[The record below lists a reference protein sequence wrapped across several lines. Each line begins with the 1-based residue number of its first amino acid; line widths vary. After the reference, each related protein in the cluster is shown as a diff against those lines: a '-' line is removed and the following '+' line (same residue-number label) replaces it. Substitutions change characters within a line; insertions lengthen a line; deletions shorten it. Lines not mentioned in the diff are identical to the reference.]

1 MQTKKIEEDIIYNS
15 RMPGYCFHITDEKW
29 ELDKDVCIY
38 PYKVTRKMPEPMK
51 EGYLQTLAYYASEFS
66 SGYVKTINFIFLK
79 WVNLMSLNVIDDKAI
94 QELNIY
100 LGPVKNYKLKA
111 IKKFITKWRAFNYH
125 GVDNTAIRMLEK
137 INIVSNQTGEA
148 VKRRDPNKG
157 PFTEV
162 EFNMILTTL
171 AELYSENEIES
182 TIYCF
187 ILLLATTGRR
197 PLQLTSLKG
206 KDLIKKMDRYYLNIP
221 RVKQKLPFR
230 AEMEM
235 KEIDGDLYKAL
246 RLLIEENEKYL
257 ELNFHEETYGLREE
271 IPVFLDIKKV
281 KKCIKLSDI
290 KNKLNSDYF
299 HMKNQTLFRMLKSL
313 SIGKDLKSG
322 RTKNTI
328 NISARRFRYTLA
340 TRLASEGAT
349 ISVIAKALDHKSIS
363 SSGIYIKNVPDNVR
377 DIDSKIGDFLQPLA
391 NVFLGIE
398 SQINKDKF
406 KEHILQSYALNDNSE
421 KEIKCL
427 SCKNLK
433 PWRIE

>member
-15 RMPGYCFHITDEKW
+15 RMSGYCFHITDEKW

-38 PYKVTRKMPEPMK
+38 PYKVTKKMPESMK

-66 SGYVKTINFIFLK
+66 SGYVKNINLIFLK
-79 WVNLMSLNVIDDKAI
+79 WVNLMRLNVIDDKAI
-94 QELNIY
+94 QKLHIN
-100 LGPVKNYKLKA
+100 LGPVKNYNLKT
-111 IKKFITKWRAFNYH
+111 IKKFITKWKAFNYH
-125 GVDNTAIRMLEK
+125 GVDKTAIRMLEK

-157 PFTEV
+157 PFTEI
-162 EFNMILTTL
+162 EFNIILTSL
-171 AELYSENEIES
+171 AELYSENKIES

-187 ILLLATTGRR
+187 IHLLATTGRR

-235 KEIDGDLYKAL
+235 KEIDGVLYENL
-246 RLLIEENEKYL
+246 RLLIEGNEKYL
-257 ELNFHEETYGLREE
+257 ELNFHEGIHDLRGE

-281 KKCIKLSDI
+281 KKCIMLSDI

-299 HMKNQTLFRMLKSL
+299 HMRNQKLFRMMKSL
-313 SIGKDLKSG
+313 SIGKDLKSE
-322 RTKNTI
+322 RTKNNI
-328 NISARRFRYTLA
+328 NLNARRFRYTLA
-340 TRLASEGAT
+340 TRLASEGAS

-363 SSGIYIKNVPDNVR
+363 SSGIYVKNVPDNVR
-377 DIDSKIGDFLQPLA
+377 DIDSKIGGFLQPLA
-391 NVFLGIE
+391 NVFLGVE
-398 SQINKDKF
+398 SEINKDRF
-406 KEHILQSYALNDNSE
+406 KKQILHSYALNDNSE

-427 SCKNLK
+427 RCKNLK